1 MTHNSCCAAFL
12 NSERREVGGIVG
24 GETLN
29 DTNTIEKYQGNQ
41 ISFKMYRGFT
51 FIFLREVKT

>member
-41 ISFKMYRGFT
+41 RVHIHFFKRSKNINF
-51 FIFLREVKT
+51 